1 MKINTPTIN
10 VNDIL
15 TSMQP
20 NQDIEIL
27 RYLTLKSIFHVN
39 RKQQP
44 NAMSDMNEVLKSI
57 NNPVRRD
64 ILHWLKSPQEHFN
77 LEKQLVDTDVEGVC
91 VSIIQEKSGLSQ
103 STVSSYLSNLQRAK
117 LVTSKRIGSWT
128 YYKRNDEYIEKFLK
142 ALSDSL

>member
-1 MKINTPTIN
+1 
-10 VNDIL
+10 
-15 TSMQP
+15 
-20 NQDIEIL
+20 
-27 RYLTLKSIFHVN
+27 
-39 RKQQP
+39 
-44 NAMSDMNEVLKSI
+44 MSDVNEILKSI

-64 ILHWLKSPQEHFN
+64 ILHWLKSPQEYFN

>member
-1 MKINTPTIN
+1 M
-10 VNDIL
+10 
-15 TSMQP
+15 
-20 NQDIEIL
+20 
-27 RYLTLKSIFHVN
+27 RYLTLKSIFHVS

-64 ILHWLKSPQEHFN
+64 ILHWLKSPHEHFN

-142 ALSDSL
+142 ELSNSL

>member
-1 MKINTPTIN
+1 
-10 VNDIL
+10 
-15 TSMQP
+15 
-20 NQDIEIL
+20 
-27 RYLTLKSIFHVN
+27 
-39 RKQQP
+39 
-44 NAMSDMNEVLKSI
+44 MSDMNEVLKSI

-64 ILHWLKSPQEHFN
+64 ILYWLKSPQEHFN

-128 YYKRNDEYIEKFLK
+128 YYKRNDEYIETFLK
-142 ALSDSL
+142 ELSNSL

>member
-1 MKINTPTIN
+1 
-10 VNDIL
+10 
-15 TSMQP
+15 
-20 NQDIEIL
+20 
-27 RYLTLKSIFHVN
+27 
-39 RKQQP
+39 
-44 NAMSDMNEVLKSI
+44 MSDMNEVLKSI

-64 ILHWLKSPQEHFN
+64 ILHWLKSPHEHFN

-142 ALSDSL
+142 ELSDSL

>member
-1 MKINTPTIN
+1 
-10 VNDIL
+10 
-15 TSMQP
+15 
-20 NQDIEIL
+20 
-27 RYLTLKSIFHVN
+27 
-39 RKQQP
+39 
-44 NAMSDMNEVLKSI
+44 MSDVNEILKSI

-64 ILHWLKSPQEHFN
+64 ILHWLKSPQVHFN